1 MKIVPLLKRAGEAA
15 LGILYPP
22 HCANEGCGA
31 DTPSGVHLCEK
42 CAGEA
47 YKIKAPFCQDCSEPF
62 AGAIDA
68 DFTCFKCAN
77 QPRYYERAVTRYL
90 SKGVVREFIHRFKYN
105 KQYYLRLPLANWL
118 TEAIRDDRI
127 AGLPFDA
134 LVPVPLHPA
143 RERERGFNQ
152 AEVLAKL
159 AARSVDKPV
168 WNALRR
174 IRYTTTQTQLRKDKR
189 TENLRNAF
197 VVRHTDQVQGRHLI
211 LVDDVFTTGSTV
223 DECARVLF
231 EAGAASVR
239 VATVARG

>member
-1 MKIVPLLKRAGEAA
+1 VKIAPLLQRLGNAA
-15 LGILYPP
+15 LGIFYPP
-22 HCANEGCGA
+22 HCANCGA
-31 DTPSGVHLCEK
+31 DTASGVHLCEK
-42 CAGEA
+42 CAKEA
-47 YKIKAPFCQDCSEPF
+47 YYIKPPFCQDCSEPF

-68 DFTCFKCAN
+68 DFTCFKCEN

-105 KQYYLRLPLANWL
+105 HQFYLRIPLAGWL
-118 TEAIRDDRI
+118 VEAIRDDRI
-127 AGLPFDA
+127 AGLPYDA

-143 RERERGFNQ
+143 RQRERGFNQ

-159 AARSVDKPV
+159 AAKSLNTEV
-168 WNALRR
+168 WNVLRR
-174 IRYTTTQTQLRKDKR
+174 IRYTTTQTKLRKEKR

-197 VVRHTDQVQGRHLI
+197 VVRHTDQVQSRHLI